1 MPEEPKGRQAGARVR
16 LLQGNEAVVEGA
28 LAAGLGFYAGYPITP
43 ANEISTV
50 LSRRLPKQGG
60 VFIQM
65 EDEIASLCAVMGAS
79 LAGLNAATATSG
91 PGFSL
96 MQESIGYAAA
106 AEIPCVVVD
115 VQRAGP
121 STGLPSKPSQGD
133 VMQARWGTHGDHPII
148 ALCPSSVLEAYRL
161 SARAFE
167 LAERYRTPVILL
179 LDEVVAHMRER
190 VTFPLPH
197 IEPVSR
203 PKVTVPPEWY
213 FPYDESSGNVPPLAS
228 IGEGYRYHVTG
239 LFHDRAGFPT
249 TRLDE
254 IGPWFDR
261 LFHKIE
267 EGLDDILEWQ
277 EEHTDDAETVIVA
290 YGATARSARHAMKQA
305 RAQGKSVGLL
315 NLLAIWPFPDDV
327 IRNASSNAMTVVV
340 AEMNQG
346 QILHEVER
354 VICGQAEVKGVL
366 RADGEMVDPVEIMR
380 AVED

>member
-1 MPEEPKGRQAGARVR
+1 MPAKAKGHHTGAKIQ
-16 LLQGNEAVVEGA
+16 LLQGNEAAAEGA

-43 ANEISTV
+43 ANELSTV
-50 LSRRLPKQGG
+50 LSRRLPKEGG

-79 LAGLNAATATSG
+79 LAGLKAATATSG

-106 AEIPCVVVD
+106 TEIPCVIVD

-148 ALCPSSVLEAYRL
+148 ALCPSSVLETYRL

-203 PKVTVPPEWY
+203 PEVTVPPEWY
-213 FPYDESSGNVPPLAS
+213 FPYDEASGNVPPLAS

-254 IGPWFDR
+254 IDPWFKR

-267 EGLDDILEWQ
+267 EGLGDILEWH
-277 EEHTDDAETVIVA
+277 EEQTEDAETVIVA

-305 RAQGKSVGLL
+305 RAGGKLVGLL
-315 NLLAIWPFPDDV
+315 SLLTIWPFPEEV
-327 IRNASSNAMTVVV
+327 IRKLSQNARRVVV
-340 AEMNQG
+340 AEMNRG

-354 VICGQAEVKGVL
+354 AVCGQAEVKGVL
-366 RADGEMVDPVEIMR
+366 RADGEMVNPGEIMR
-380 AVED
+380 AVEG